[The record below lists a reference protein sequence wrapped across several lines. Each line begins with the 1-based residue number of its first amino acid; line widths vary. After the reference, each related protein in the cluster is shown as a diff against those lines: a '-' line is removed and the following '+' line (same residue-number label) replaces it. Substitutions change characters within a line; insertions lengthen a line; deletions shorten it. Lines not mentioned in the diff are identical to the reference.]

1 VSARTPRGDRPPAP
15 DGDATALASLL
26 GPARATLLNPLAEPL
41 QTVDIARRL
50 KVTPSAVSQ
59 HLKVLNATGLVSRA
73 RDGRYVLYRR
83 SELGDRLVGQPG
95 T

>member
-1 VSARTPRGDRPPAP
+1 VTASRPRNQVACGGIANTASSGSSAAS
-15 DGDATALASLL
+15 ALMSSRSQAGLL
-26 GPARATLLNPLAEPL
+26 P
-41 QTVDIARRL
+41 TVGIARRL

-59 HLKVLNATGLVSRA
+59 NLKLLHATGLVSRA

-83 SELGDRLVGQPG
+83 SELGDRVVGQPG